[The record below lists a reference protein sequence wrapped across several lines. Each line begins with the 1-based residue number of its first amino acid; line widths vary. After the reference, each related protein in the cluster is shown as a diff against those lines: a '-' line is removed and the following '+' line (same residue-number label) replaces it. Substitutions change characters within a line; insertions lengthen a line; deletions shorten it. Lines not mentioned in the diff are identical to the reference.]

1 MKEEVKNIDY
11 RSPFLKGLIEE
22 EPENDSL
29 LREVVGDFLNDTKRR
44 NNLHES
50 ELNIDIK

>member
-1 MKEEVKNIDY
+1 MTEEVKDIDY
-11 RSPFLKGLIEE
+11 RSPFLKGMIEE
-22 EPENDSL
+22 EPKKDSL

-44 NNLHES
+44 TNLQES